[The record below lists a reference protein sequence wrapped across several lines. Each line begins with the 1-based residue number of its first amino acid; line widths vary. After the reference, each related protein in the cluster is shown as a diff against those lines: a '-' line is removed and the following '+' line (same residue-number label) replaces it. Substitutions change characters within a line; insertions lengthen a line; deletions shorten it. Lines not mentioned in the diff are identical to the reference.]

1 MKRNRIVRQHPES
14 SLRVGYI
21 CILNVLNV
29 NIGGNVDKD
38 LLVAFIKEMK
48 NGTNLTDE
56 EIAQLAATKIAESK
70 PKSRM

>member
-1 MKRNRIVRQHPES
+1 VFSYVH
-14 SLRVGYI
+14 
-21 CILNVLNV
+21 
-29 NIGGNVDKD
+29 IGGDVDKN